1 MWLYLSYFRT
11 CVFMSG
17 SVNIEGCIK
26 ATSRE
31 ARYIHT
37 NPGWCEIT
45 TKETAKSQRSIM
57 LINQEGGNQAVNLCL
72 RCSGDRLIED
82 VKSNLIVYVPGP
94 YSQNRVAQLL

>member
-1 MWLYLSYFRT
+1 MFISGRLYKSNSRW
-11 CVFMSG
+11 SP
-17 SVNIEGCIK
+17 
-26 ATSRE
+26 TSRE
-31 ARYIHT
+31 AWYIHT

-82 VKSNLIVYVPGP
+82 VKSKLIVYVPGP